1 MASNQIPLASPVI
14 VDAAALGQLL
24 SSLQRRGYSL
34 LGPTLRDGAI
44 VYDPI
49 ESLADLPAGWT
60 ADQEAGSYRLRRR
73 DDTALFGFASS
84 PQSWKRYLHP
94 SDVLL
99 SSAQRDDGAFRV
111 LPGDPPPS
119 KPSALLGV
127 RACDLAAIAIQDRVL
142 LHDKY
147 TDTIYQSRRAGAF
160 LVAVQCTES
169 APTCFCASMGTGPRA
184 SSGYDIALTEIIEPD
199 RHLFLA
205 EAATEIGA
213 EVLSEVEHTKSNAE
227 LRRKAQHAVDRAGA
241 TQKRSLA
248 TDGIRDLL
256 FDNYDHPRW
265 ERVAARCMACAN
277 CTMACPTCFC
287 VSIEDSSDVANLRA
301 DRRRKWDSCFT
312 HAFSYIHGGSVRL
325 TAKSRYRQWLTH
337 KLAAWHDQFASSGC
351 VGCGRCITWC
361 PVGIDIT
368 EEAAAIRGLPAPP
381 AAQGE
386 THDGNVP
393 DR

>member
-60 ADQEAGSYRLRRR
+60 ADQEAGRYRLRRR
-73 DDTALFGFASS
+73 DDAALFGFASS

-94 SDVLL
+94 ADVLL
-99 SSAQRDDGAFRV
+99 SSAQRDDGAFRI

-119 KPSALLGV
+119 APSAFLGV
-127 RACDLAAIAIQDRVL
+127 RACDLAAIAVQDRVL

-227 LRRKAQHAVDRAGA
+227 LRRKAQHAVARAGA

>member
-1 MASNQIPLASPVI
+1 MDSKQIPLASPVI

-24 SSLQRRGYSL
+24 SSLLRRGYHL

-49 ESLADLPAGWT
+49 ESIADLPAGWT
-60 ADQEAGSYRLRRR
+60 ADQEAGHYRLRRR
-73 DDTALFGFASS
+73 DDDALFGFASG

-119 KPSALLGV
+119 NPSAFLGV

-147 TDTIYQSRRAGAF
+147 TDTIYQSRRAGTF
-160 LVAVQCTES
+160 IVAVHCTEC
-169 APTCFCASMGTGPRA
+169 APTCFCASMCTGPRA

-287 VSIEDSSDVANLRA
+287 VSIEDSSDVANLCA

-368 EEAAAIRGLPAPP
+368 EEAAAIRGLPAPL